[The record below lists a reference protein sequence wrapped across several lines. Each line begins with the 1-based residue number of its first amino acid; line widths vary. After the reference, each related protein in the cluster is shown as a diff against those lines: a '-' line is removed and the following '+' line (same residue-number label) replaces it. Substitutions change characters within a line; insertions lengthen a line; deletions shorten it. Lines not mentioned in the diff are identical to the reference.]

1 MTKKVF
7 ISQPM
12 NGLSNIEILAVRNR
26 IKDKFEST
34 GYIVLESYFGSEF
47 ENSTVQNKGLLYL
60 GESLKLMAQADLV
73 YFCKGWQKAR
83 GCVIE
88 HQAADAYGIECVYE
102 K

>member
-12 NGLSNIEILAVRNR
+12 NGLSNIEISAVRNR
-26 IKDKFEST
+26 IKDQFEKNGWT
-34 GYIVLESYFGSEF
+34 VLESYFGNDF
-47 ENSTVQNKGLLYL
+47 ENSTVPNKGLLYL

-73 YFCKGWQKAR
+73 YFCKGWEKAR

-88 HQAADAYGIECVYE
+88 QQAAKSYGIECVYE

>member
-34 GYIVLESYFGSEF
+34 GWTVLESYFG
-47 ENSTVQNKGLLYL
+47 
-60 GESLKLMAQADLV
+60 
-73 YFCKGWQKAR
+73 
-83 GCVIE
+83 
-88 HQAADAYGIECVYE
+88 
-102 K
+102 